1 MAASK
6 QPSNEDYQNLGKAV
20 ENVLMGGYF
29 TARNRRQLWWDSFI
43 KGILS
48 GFGGVLGAT
57 ILVAILVWILSL
69 FNQLPFLDH
78 VSQAIRNAVN
88 AHR

>member
-1 MAASK
+1 MANNK
-6 QPSNEDYQNLGKAV
+6 QPKDENYQKLGKAV
-20 ENVLMGGYF
+20 EDVLLGGYF
-29 TARNRRQLWWDSFI
+29 TTQNRRKLWWDSFI
-43 KGILS
+43 KGVL
-48 GFGGVLGAT
+48 GGLGGVLGAT

-88 AHR
+88 AHH